1 MKRWKELT
9 QTCLTCALCKKLEQ
23 TDCVYQSTIVSPKQY
38 LNIWCDS
45 MHEKFN
51 ENFAK
56 LDENQDVREEEKNED
71 GVVL

>member
-1 MKRWKELT
+1 
-9 QTCLTCALCKKLEQ
+9 
-23 TDCVYQSTIVSPKQY
+23 
-38 LNIWCDS
+38 